1 MSLVPKEENQKIYYL
16 IITVFEVQKCI
27 WRWNSWHISRKK
39 KGDKNFIVRIYL
51 YKNLMLSFV
60 SKSWPGMVNTKV
72 QHKKYRNLKA
82 EALKRES

>member
-1 MSLVPKEENQKIYYL
+1 MKLMTHFK
-16 IITVFEVQKCI
+16 
-27 WRWNSWHISRKK
+27 KK
-39 KGDKNFIVRIYL
+39 KGDKNYIVRIYL